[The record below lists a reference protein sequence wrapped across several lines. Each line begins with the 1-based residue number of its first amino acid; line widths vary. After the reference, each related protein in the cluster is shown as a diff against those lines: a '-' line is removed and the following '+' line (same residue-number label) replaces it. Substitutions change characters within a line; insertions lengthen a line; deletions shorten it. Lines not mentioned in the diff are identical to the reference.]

1 MYINIKDISHKY
13 SNEDEDL
20 LVLKDLSFSV
30 EKDKF
35 VSIVGPSGCG
45 KSTLTKLIAGL
56 SIPYKGKILISGTPV
71 NSPRKSIGMAFQNPV
86 LLEWRT
92 TVDNICLPL
101 EIVSPQM
108 TRKQKIERAT
118 ELLEMVGLK
127 DFSQSRPSQLSG
139 GMKQRV
145 SLCRS
150 LVHRPEILILD
161 EPFGA
166 LDAFTREGLWRTLKD
181 LKTSENFTCIL
192 ITHDLREAIYLSD
205 EVVILTDRPG
215 TVKES
220 VKTNFQINS
229 NSVDELYSKEAT
241 KMLAFLRKQI
251 ELSHTKL

>member
-30 EKDKF
+30 GKDKF

-56 SIPYKGKILISGTPV
+56 SIPYKGKIFISGTPV
-71 NSPRKSIGMAFQNPV
+71 DSPRKSIGMAFQNPV

-215 TVKES
+215 TVKKS
-220 VKTNFQINS
+220 VKTNFQMDS

>member
-56 SIPYKGKILISGTPV
+56 SIPYKGKIFISGTPV
-71 NSPRKSIGMAFQNPV
+71 DSPRKSIGMAFQNPV

-215 TVKES
+215 TVKKS
-220 VKTNFQINS
+220 VKTNFQIDS

>member
-13 SNEDEDL
+13 SNEEEDL

-30 EKDKF
+30 GKDKF

-56 SIPYKGKILISGTPV
+56 SIPYKGKIFISGTPV
-71 NSPRKSIGMAFQNPV
+71 DSPRKSIGMAFQNPV

-215 TVKES
+215 TVKKS

>member
-92 TVDNICLPL
+92 AVDNICLPL

-215 TVKES
+215 TVKKS

>member
-30 EKDKF
+30 GKDKF

-56 SIPYKGKILISGTPV
+56 SIPYKGKIFISGTPV
-71 NSPRKSIGMAFQNPV
+71 DSPRKSIGMAFQNPV

-108 TRKQKIERAT
+108 TRRQKIERAT

-215 TVKES
+215 TVKKS

>member
-1 MYINIKDISHKY
+1 M
-13 SNEDEDL
+13 
-20 LVLKDLSFSV
+20 VLKDLSFSV
-30 EKDKF
+30 GKDKF

-56 SIPYKGKILISGTPV
+56 SIPYKGKIFISGTPV
-71 NSPRKSIGMAFQNPV
+71 DSPRKSIGMAFQNPV

-118 ELLEMVGLK
+118 ELLELVGLK

-181 LKTSENFTCIL
+181 LKLSL
-192 ITHDLREAIYLSD
+192 IHI
-205 EVVILTDRPG
+205 
-215 TVKES
+215 
-220 VKTNFQINS
+220 
-229 NSVDELYSKEAT
+229 
-241 KMLAFLRKQI
+241 
-251 ELSHTKL
+251 

>member
-1 MYINIKDISHKY
+1 MYINIKDISYKY
-13 SNEDEDL
+13 SNEDGDL
-20 LVLKDLSFSV
+20 FVLKDLSFSV
-30 EKDKF
+30 GKDKF

-56 SIPYKGKILISGTPV
+56 SIPYKGKIFISGTPV
-71 NSPRKSIGMAFQNPV
+71 DSPRKSIGMAFQNPV

-108 TRKQKIERAT
+108 TRNQKIERAT

-215 TVKES
+215 TVKKS
-220 VKTNFQINS
+220 VKTNFQIDS